1 MKSSYGL
8 SKILLST
15 VLIIFSGVAMAD
27 GERWVEGKA
36 PSGETV
42 KVVIS
47 SMSKLQYPRRAVRYG
62 IEGHVEVAFDI
73 NEDGEVVDL
82 RVVEAKPQLV
92 FDKAAPQYIKKIKFL
107 PPRLD
112 GNGVYVSDLTMRMP
126 FRLQ

>member
-8 SKILLST
+8 SKILVST

-47 SMSKLQYPRRAVRYG
+47 SMSTLQYPRRAVRYG

-92 FDKAAPQYIKKIKFL
+92 FDKAATQYIKKMKFL

-112 GNGVYVSDLTMRMP
+112 GKGVYVSDISMRMP